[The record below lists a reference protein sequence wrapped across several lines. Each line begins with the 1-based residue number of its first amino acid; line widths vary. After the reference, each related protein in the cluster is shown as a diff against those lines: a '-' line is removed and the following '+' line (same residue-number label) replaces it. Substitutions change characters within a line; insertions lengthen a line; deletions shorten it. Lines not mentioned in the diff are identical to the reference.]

1 MATVNLLPNAD
12 VSNDPAWTLSTGS
25 DIWALLDDDATE
37 EPNNDTNQIT
47 CTAAGFP
54 PKSCIIQFTAFD
66 DTNVDSIDSVQ
77 AVIKAGVYA
86 RSQTY
91 QIGMYIGNNGVGAAA
106 WAEELTG
113 TQNSFRD
120 WRTHTFTART
130 TSTLFGVPWETEDV
144 DNITM
149 RITADALSGDT
160 LRVSYAYF
168 VVTYTATAVAA
179 DNATFF
185 GANF

>member
-1 MATVNLLPNAD
+1 MAVVNLLPNAD
-12 VSNDPAWTLSTGS
+12 VSNSPAWTLSTGS

-47 CTAAGFP
+47 TTSAGFP
-54 PKSCIIQFTAFD
+54 SKSCTIQFTAFD
-66 DTNVDSIDSVQ
+66 DTGVDSIDSVQ
-77 AVIKAGVYA
+77 AVIKAVVYA
-86 RSQTY
+86 RSRTY
-91 QIGMYIGNNGVGAAA
+91 NIGMYIGNNGTGAAS
-106 WAEELTG
+106 WAIEDTG
-113 TQNSFRD
+113 TQNSFHN
-120 WRTHTFTART
+120 WRTHSFTPRT
-130 TSTLFGVPWETEDV
+130 TSTSGGNAWETEDV

-149 RITADALSGDT
+149 RITAAALSGDT

-168 VVTYTATAVAA
+168 RVVYTEATAVA